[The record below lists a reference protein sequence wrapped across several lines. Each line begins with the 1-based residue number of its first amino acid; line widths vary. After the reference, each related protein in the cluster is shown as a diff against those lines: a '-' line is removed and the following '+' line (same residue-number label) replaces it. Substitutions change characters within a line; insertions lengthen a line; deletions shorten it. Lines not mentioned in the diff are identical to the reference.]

1 MPDHTIQVLVSL
13 WLRIMSSW
21 MPSWF
26 TFPTFD
32 VSILPN
38 LQRKFFS
45 FVLKRFLGHLLKPGQ
60 LDVEQIDSAIGSG
73 NVTINDLKLEC
84 TVSLP
89 I

>member
-1 MPDHTIQVLVSL
+1 MML
-13 WLRIMSSW
+13 SW
-21 MPSWF
+21 VPSWF
-26 TFPTFD
+26 TIPKFD
-32 VSILPN
+32 VSIFPH

-45 FVLKRFLGHLLKPGQ
+45 FILKRSLGHLLKPGQ

-73 NVTINDLKLEC
+73 NLTINDLKLEC

>member
-1 MPDHTIQVLVSL
+1 
-13 WLRIMSSW
+13 MSSW

-26 TFPTFD
+26 TFPKFD
-32 VSILPN
+32 ASIFPN

-45 FVLKRFLGHLLKPGQ
+45 FILKRFLGHFLKPGQ

-73 NVTINDLKLEC
+73 NFTINNLQLEC